1 MTALNLESTWRTE
14 DGARLAA
21 TVWRAG
27 AGRRAISSAMVGGG
41 LGPVHWVLNAQ
52 VPGGYSRTDRSRTWT
67 SWPRRTGW
75 TAGVWGC

>member
-52 VPGGYSRTDRSRTWT
+52 VPGGYSRTDPVAHLDELAASHGLDGR
-67 SWPRRTGW
+67 
-75 TAGVWGC
+75 GVGC